1 MSNLTTR
8 KIVLGLLMVLVLA
21 FSVQGIADALT
32 FGTTRTGDLQ
42 TASEQQEFRITF
54 SVSLASN
61 TTPITNDDGELVSDD
76 RSTRIDG
83 LGYPVFDAG
92 DGNAYRT
99 TSTTVGNLESGGGS
113 AVTGDRPIYN
123 NETPQATNENGTLYV
138 NNSGQVVNADGEAV
152 YIRTGTGTMF
162 NDRGNND
169 PVDDVA
175 ADRYIYTRATAN
187 PNAKVADANR
197 YHYQQ
202 ERVTISLSGNDS
214 ARITKVGNVNI
225 PSAASH
231 VLMETGTGSEQL
243 SSRNTT
249 LTLSA
254 MDAGETTITIAD
266 TTPPGDRTDAAPS
279 ITFTVYVVDDRDTG
293 AAVAEWGFIGL
304 TNNYKNGGTDFADE
318 AITTADDAITTADDD
333 PNDPNDAHVRVEY
346 KIVSGSG
353 RLYVQKVRDRVTYKG
368 SAARTLSTS
377 SAAEVRL
384 DMGSSTNVVEALI
397 SGVAPTKGIFIFGFP
412 NVAIVASSNNQ
423 EGVFN
428 GRLDDPL
435 VVKVTDGKG
444 RAIPGLP
451 ARFSKVEESTGMFI
465 PVPGTTVYTIGA
477 TGSELA
483 STLTPFTTVAT
494 ATRPGEND
502 VIFVQTDSRG
512 EARTYFRLAGSG
524 EDQSVS
530 VTAGG
535 STPITPQN
543 FTFTAGS
550 GTRRPILSILSGNNQ
565 RTNSDGDIE
574 DPLVVVVRRD
584 GNLQP
589 GHKVTFRTSKG
600 TILGYTEASVDSFI
614 SNSTPFDADSSD
626 SGKRVYGVTDGSG
639 EAEVTYYQDAGEG
652 SDTVTATIS
661 GPDYEKT
668 VTFNINGRGG
678 SGPSEPSNAITI
690 TLSSTTGEPG
700 EEIDVT
706 VSSDPSAVVVLD
718 SGDLDDDD
726 FSRLFGT
733 TPFDIT
739 IVLPDEEGE
748 YDFSA
753 EAPGYTSD
761 SATVTVEAELGEL
774 SITAIG
780 TPEAGLQTFSISAVD
795 ADGDRASAPFTAR
808 LSGTGFTSRNVEI
821 SGGRGNARVTLPTAA
836 RLYTLTV
843 SATGYE
849 DGETPVR
856 IAGTGQQQ
864 VADEDEEEVEEEVTV
879 AAEPDSIEI
888 TGPSTRSG
896 TVNEELD
903 TPLLVRVL
911 DDDGDGLEGARVFY
925 RVSSGRGRLSARGNG
940 RAIGVVTDDDGYAR
954 ASFTPLDGG
963 TITVRAN
970 TDDLSATVTFTITT
984 GSAPTTTRGPGTGV
998 ASSTSVNPVVH
1009 VAAASRPPMLWVDGG
1024 AIYALVGASPQRFA
1038 ASVDNAL
1045 NITVGGGKVYWTE
1058 KTGES
1063 GGTINSA
1070 NLNGSG
1076 VTELAS
1082 IFATPM
1088 GIAVDVTN
1096 SKLYWTNSAGRI
1108 QSANLDGSR
1117 ITNVIPGGLET
1128 PMDLALAGGNA
1139 YWTQGGNV
1147 RFVNLRGTKQI
1158 RNISTGTDTAG
1169 SLAIG
1174 GGKVYWTETTGGSG
1188 GTVNSANLNGTG
1200 ATQLA
1205 SILAAPIGIAVDGS
1219 RSKLYWSNARGRI
1232 QSANLD
1238 GSKIQNVVSG
1248 LGSPSELVLSN
1259 SIATPTAAA
1268 TTTTTTTA
1276 SNAKYDVNSDGSVD
1290 NTDAG
1295 LVADAMGTSNARYDV
1310 NGDGTVNFLDLLLVF
1325 DNRDPGAA
1333 GAPTVVG
1340 MKLSAAQIDIIEEQ
1354 IDLLIATND
1363 RSPSAM
1369 RVLVYLQQLLVTA
1382 RPEKTQL
1389 LANYPNPFNPE
1400 TWIPYE
1406 LATDT
1411 NVRLTIYNTQGVVI
1425 RSLQFGH
1432 QSAGYYT
1439 GRDRA
1444 AYWDGRNALGEQVA
1458 SGLYFY
1464 QLETDEMSL
1473 MRKMVILK

>member
-1 MSNLTTR
+1 MNNLTTR
-8 KIVLGLLMVLVLA
+8 KIVLGLLMALVLV

-32 FGTTRTGDLQ
+32 FGTSRSGDLQ
-42 TASEQQEFRITF
+42 TASERQDFRITF
-54 SVSLASN
+54 SVSLGSN
-61 TTPITNDDGELVSDD
+61 STAIMNDAGKLVSDD
-76 RSTRIDG
+76 DLTRIDS
-83 LGYPVFDAG
+83 LGYPVFDAD
-92 DGNAYRT
+92 DGNVYRT
-99 TSTTVGNLESGGGS
+99 TSTTVSDLGTGGRDV
-113 AVTGDRPIYN
+113 VTGARPTYSD
-123 NETPQATNENGTLYV
+123 ETPLADNENGTLYV
-138 NNSGQVVNADGEAV
+138 DDDGKVVNADGEDV
-152 YIRTGTGTMF
+152 YVRTGTGTRS
-162 NDRGNND
+162 DNND
-169 PVDDVA
+169 TDDTA
-175 ADRYIYTRATAN
+175 DDTADDRYRYTRATAN
-187 PNAKVADANR
+187 PDAKVADASR
-197 YHYQQ
+197 EFHYNAEQ
-202 ERVTISLSGNDS
+202 VTITLTGNES
-214 ARITKVGNVNI
+214 ALITKVGNVNI
-225 PSAASH
+225 TPADEH
-231 VLMETGTGSEQL
+231 ILMETGTGGGKL
-243 SSRNTT
+243 SSGRTT

-254 MDAGETTITIAD
+254 ATAGETIITIAD
-266 TTPPGDRTDAAPS
+266 TTPDDDRPGDAASRSS
-279 ITFTVYVVDDRDTG
+279 ITFTVYVVGDAATTDAKVVDIREDDENNPALLEYEVRGKQHSRIYVNVTG
-293 AAVAEWGFIGL
+293 GSSLPITIKVS
-304 TNNYKNGGTDFADE
+304 GGGKVYVYVESDRRTSE
-318 AITTADDAITTADDD
+318 TADLD
-333 PNDPNDAHVRVEY
+333 
-346 KIVSGSG
+346 
-353 RLYVQKVRDRVTYKG
+353 
-368 SAARTLSTS
+368 TS
-377 SAAEVRL
+377 SDAPIRL
-384 DMGSSTNVVEALI
+384 NMKDKTNKVTVTIPGLAPYTATYIYGNPSLEKI
-397 SGVAPTKGIFIFGFP
+397 SGTGQMGIAG
-412 NVAIVASSNNQ
+412 
-423 EGVFN
+423 
-428 GRLDDPL
+428 GRLDTALGVRLTDFGDKAVSGIP
-435 VVKVTDGKG
+435 VTFAEADGT
-444 RAIPGLP
+444 
-451 ARFSKVEESTGMFI
+451 FT
-465 PVPGTTVYTIGA
+465 PVPGQ
-477 TGSELA
+477 
-483 STLTPFTTVAT
+483 TLYKDSDGDLRT
-494 ATRPGEND
+494 ATSTKPGSMVDSLE
-502 VIFVQTDSRG
+502 VYTDSRG
-512 EARTYFRLAGSG
+512 EAYVYYQFASTDTDTELAPVLVTAT
-524 EDQSVS
+524 VS
-530 VTAGG
+530 VPRPT
-535 STPITPQN
+535 TT
-543 FTFTAGS
+543 TFGPEVDDT
-550 GTRRPILSILSGNNQ
+550 TRRPTLSIVSGNNQ
-565 RTNSDGDIE
+565 RTDEDGELE

-584 GNLQP
+584 GKRLP
-589 GHKVTFRTSKG
+589 LHDVTFVARKGILTGDSTS
-600 TILGYTEASVDSFI
+600 S
-614 SNSTPFDADSSD
+614 
-626 SGKRVYGVTDGSG
+626 KRVTVISDGQG
-639 EAEVTYYQDAGEG
+639 EVDEVQYDQDAGSG
-652 SDTVTATIS
+652 SDTVTGSITSDGIDPAPAIS
-661 GPDYEKT
+661 YEKE
-668 VTFNINGRGG
+668 VIFNINGSGG
-678 SGPSEPSNAITI
+678 SRPSGPSEPSNAITI

-761 SATVTVEAELGEL
+761 SATVTVEAELGTL

-780 TPEAGLQTFSISAVD
+780 APEAGLQTFSISAVD
-795 ADGDRASAPFTAR
+795 ADGDRAIGTFTAR
-808 LSGTGFTSRNVEI
+808 LSGTGFTSRDVEI
-821 SGGRGNARVTLPTAA
+821 AGGRGNARVTLPTTA

-849 DGETPVR
+849 DGETSVR

-984 GSAPTTTRGPGTGV
+984 GSASSASGARDSGTGGTPGMI
-998 ASSTSVNPVVH
+998 SPVVH

-1038 ASVDNAL
+1038 PGVDNAL

-1070 NLNGSG
+1070 NLNGSD
-1076 VTELAS
+1076 VTELTS
-1082 IFATPM
+1082 IKAVPM
-1088 GIAVDVTN
+1088 GIAVDVAG
-1096 SKLYWTNSAGRI
+1096 SQLYWTNSRGRI
-1108 QSANLDGSR
+1108 QSADLDGSG
-1117 ITNVIPGGLET
+1117 ITNVMQNLPS

-1139 YWTQGGNV
+1139 YWTQGNGSV
-1147 RFVNLRGTKQI
+1147 RFVNLRGQKVV
-1158 RNISTGTDTAG
+1158 RNVSTGTDTPG
-1169 SLAIG
+1169 SLVIG
-1174 GGKVYWTETTGGSG
+1174 GGKVYWTEMTGESG

-1200 ATQLA
+1200 ATPLA
-1205 SILAAPIGIAVDGS
+1205 SILAAPMGIAVDGS
-1219 RSKLYWSNARGRI
+1219 RSKLYWSNSRGRI

-1238 GSKIQNVVSG
+1238 GSGITNVVSG
-1248 LGSPSELVLSN
+1248 LGSPGDMVLSN
-1259 SIATPTAAA
+1259 SIAAPAA
-1268 TTTTTTTA
+1268 TTTTRTTTTA
-1276 SNAKYDVNSDGSVD
+1276 SNKYDVNGDGSVNNAD
-1290 NTDAG
+1290 SDAITVAIAAGATDAK
-1295 LVADAMGTSNARYDV
+1295 YDV
-1310 NGDGTVNFLDLLLVF
+1310 NGDGTVNVF
-1325 DNRDPGAA
+1325 DLVEIIANRDPGAA
-1333 GAPTVVG
+1333 GAPTLFG
-1340 MKLSAAQIDIIEEQ
+1340 MKMSAAQIDSLQEQ
-1354 IDLLIATND
+1354 IDLLIAMND
-1363 RSPSAM
+1363 RSPAAL
-1369 RVLVYLQQLLVTA
+1369 RTLIYLQQLLVTA

-1425 RSLQFGH
+1425 RSLQLGH

>member
-1 MSNLTTR
+1 MNNLTTR
-8 KIVLGLLMVLVLA
+8 KIVLGMLMALVLA

-32 FGTTRTGDLQ
+32 LTKSSGDLVTVSRNQTFTIKFSIDPDSRQEVKTGTTEASATDIEYASGDRTRPGPSNDQVKHTITTDVGYSAGDTHYYTVTT
-42 TASEQQEFRITF
+42 TATR
-54 SVSLASN
+54 SN
-61 TTPITNDDGELVSDD
+61 TANVDITITTNTRNWLSESGAYDYNDEALAISVDQVPSNAADPTFRRSGTVIPLGTAINPSMQERHEVSD
-76 RSTRIDG
+76 RQLSTGTR
-83 LGYPVFDAG
+83 A
-92 DGNAYRT
+92 
-99 TSTTVGNLESGGGS
+99 STITLIGSSGS
-113 AVTGDRPIYN
+113 A
-123 NETPQATNENGTLYV
+123 
-138 NNSGQVVNADGEAV
+138 GE
-152 YIRTGTGTMF
+152 Y
-162 NDRGNND
+162 
-169 PVDDVA
+169 
-175 ADRYIYTRATAN
+175 
-187 PNAKVADANR
+187 
-197 YHYQQ
+197 
-202 ERVTISLSGNDS
+202 
-214 ARITKVGNVNI
+214 
-225 PSAASH
+225 
-231 VLMETGTGSEQL
+231 
-243 SSRNTT
+243 
-249 LTLSA
+249 
-254 MDAGETTITIAD
+254 TITIAD
-266 TTPPGDRTDAAPS
+266 VTADADFPDTPPSERAS
-279 ITFTVYVVDDRDTG
+279 IVFTVYVVKDRDT
-293 AAVAEWGFIGL
+293 AATGLGFSGLSAE
-304 TNNYKNGGTDFADE
+304 NYRTDGTDFSDE
-318 AITTADDAITTADDD
+318 TVTAVPQPSD
-333 PNDPNDAHVRVEY
+333 NGVEHVRIEY
-346 KIVSGSG
+346 KVVAGSG
-353 RLYVQKVRDRVTYKG
+353 RLYVQEGNRKSSAVT
-368 SAARTLSTS
+368 TLSTS
-377 SAAEVRL
+377 SAAEVQL
-384 DMGSSTNVVEALI
+384 DMRGTTNKVRASI
-397 SGVAPTKGIFIFGFP
+397 AGVAPVTAIFIFGYP
-412 NVAIVASSNNQ
+412 TVVISVSSNNQ
-423 EGVFN
+423 EGVFG
-428 GRLDDPL
+428 GRLENPL
-435 VVKVTDGKG
+435 VVKVTDGKSK
-444 RAIPGLP
+444 AISGL
-451 ARFSKVEESTGMFI
+451 AAIFDTDTGGNFI
-465 PVPGTTVYTIGA
+465 PVPGTTVYL
-477 TGSELA
+477 TGSTWA
-483 STLTPFTTVAT
+483 ATYTADTVT
-494 ATRPGEND
+494 ARETYPAAGAAD
-502 VIFVQTDSRG
+502 AADAAKAVQTDSRG
-512 EARTYFRLAGSG
+512 EARIYYQLGDAEPQT
-524 EDQSVS
+524 
-530 VTAGG
+530 VTVIAGG
-535 STPITPQN
+535 VDPITPSSFR
-543 FTFTAGS
+543 FTEGRDE
-550 GTRRPILSILSGNNQ
+550 RRPVLSILSGNNQ
-565 RTNSDGDIE
+565 RTDKNGDI
-574 DPLVVVVRRD
+574 DPLVVVVTQD
-584 GNLQP
+584 GNLKPSEQ
-589 GHKVTFRTSKG
+589 VEFRTKKG
-600 TILGYTEASVDSFI
+600 TLIGRELGVGNTVSLTS
-614 SNSTPFDADSSD
+614 
-626 SGKRVYGVTDGSG
+626 KRVYGTTNASG
-639 EAEVTYYQDAGEG
+639 EARVTYYQDPGEG

-661 GPDYEKT
+661 GVAPADYEGT

-739 IVLPDEEGE
+739 ISLPDEEGE

-761 SATVTVEAELGEL
+761 SATVTVEAELGTL

-780 TPEAGLQTFSISAVD
+780 TASAGTQTFSISAVD

-849 DGETPVR
+849 DGETQVR

-940 RAIGVVTDDDGYAR
+940 RAIGVVTDSDGYAR
-954 ASFTPLDGG
+954 AVFTPLDGG

-984 GSAPTTTRGPGTGV
+984 GSAPSASGARDSGTGGTPGTI
-998 ASSTSVNPVVH
+998 SPVVH

-1038 ASVDNAL
+1038 PGVDNAL
-1045 NITVGGGKVYWTE
+1045 NIAIGGGKVYWTE

-1070 NLNGSG
+1070 NLNGSD
-1076 VTELAS
+1076 VAELTS
-1082 IFATPM
+1082 IKAVPM
-1088 GIAVDVTN
+1088 GIAVDVAG
-1096 SKLYWTNSAGRI
+1096 SKLYWTNSRGRI
-1108 QSANLDGSR
+1108 QSADLDGSG
-1117 ITNVIPGGLET
+1117 ITNVMQNLPS

-1139 YWTQGGNV
+1139 YWTQGNGSV
-1147 RFVNLRGTKQI
+1147 RFVNLRGQKVV
-1158 RNISTGTDTAG
+1158 RNISTGTDTPG
-1169 SLAIG
+1169 SLVIG
-1174 GGKVYWTETTGGSG
+1174 GGKVYWTEMTGESG

-1200 ATQLA
+1200 ATPLA
-1205 SILAAPIGIAVDGS
+1205 SILAAPMGIAVDGS
-1219 RSKLYWSNARGRI
+1219 RSKLYWTNSRGRV

-1238 GSKIQNVVSG
+1238 GSGITNVVSG
-1248 LGSPSELVLSN
+1248 LGSPGELVLSN
-1259 SIATPTAAA
+1259 SITAPAAA
-1268 TTTTTTTA
+1268 PAETA
-1276 SNAKYDVNSDGSVD
+1276 SGSKYDVNGDGTVD
-1290 NTDAG
+1290 NADSDAVTVAIAAGATDAK
-1295 LVADAMGTSNARYDV
+1295 YDV
-1310 NGDGTVNFLDLLLVF
+1310 NGDGTVNVF
-1325 DNRDPGAA
+1325 DLVEIIANRDPGAA
-1333 GAPTVVG
+1333 GAPTLFG
-1340 MKLSAAQIDIIEEQ
+1340 MKMTAVQIDHLQEQ

-1363 RSPSAM
+1363 RSPAAM
-1369 RVLVYLQQLLVTA
+1369 RTLIYLQQLLVTA
-1382 RPEKTQL
+1382 RPEKTLL

-1425 RSLQFGH
+1425 RSLQLGH